1 MLELKEMG
9 VRARQAARTLATAGE
24 AEKNAALEAVAAA
37 LEAHTPAI
45 LEANRQDV
53 QAAATAGTAQAML
66 DRLALSDARIKGMA
80 DGVRGVMALA
90 DPVGEIV
97 EGFRRPNGLRIQKV
111 RVPMGVIGIIYEA
124 RPNVTSDAASLC
136 LKSGNA
142 VILRGGKEAIR
153 SNCAILDV
161 MAAAAEKAGLPK
173 GSLQLVRDTSRESA
187 REMMG
192 LTGYLDVLIPRGGAG
207 LIRAVVEG
215 AKVPVIET
223 GVGNCHL
230 YIDESADETMKEA
243 NGEAIQTLAS
253 YTVSEAQIE
262 NLVTAKG
269 YTDCVAFIGDES
281 VSVVV
286 SAREGGL
293 TDADVAKIT
302 EIVTDET
309 GMEASQVKII
319 EAEG

>member
-1 MLELKEMG
+1 MK
-9 VRARQAARTLATAGE
+9 VWKRNAVVAAIVLFVCVAVYLNWSYQSGETADAGKTLGE
-24 AEKNAALEAVAAA
+24 AALVNGQTSDPLVGGTAASPDPASSASPEAGTTGGGSYFDSAR
-37 LEAHTPAI
+37 L
-45 LEANRQDV
+45 NRQ
-53 QAAATAGTAQAML
+53 QA
-66 DRLALSDARIKGMA
+66 
-80 DGVRGVMALA
+80 
-90 DPVGEIV
+90 
-97 EGFRRPNGLRIQKV
+97 
-111 RVPMGVIGIIYEA
+111 
-124 RPNVTSDAASLC
+124 
-136 LKSGNA
+136 
-142 VILRGGKEAIR
+142 
-153 SNCAILDV
+153 
-161 MAAAAEKAGLPK
+161 
-173 GSLQLVRDTSRESA
+173 RDSIA
-187 REMMG
+187 
-192 LTGYLDVLIPRGGAG
+192 
-207 LIRAVVEG
+207 
-215 AKVPVIET
+215 
-223 GVGNCHL
+223 N
-230 YIDESADETMKEA
+230 ESADETMKEA